1 MKHFFPL
8 FLCSLLFLACEPA
21 QIVENQK
28 VPKDSSQVA
37 PPALDTFVHFRFL
50 AVGDFMQHGDQI
62 RAAYDPASGQFD
74 YEPAFRYLQPLID
87 SADLAIL
94 NLELTLNDKNNFSGY
109 PMFRSPDTL
118 AHFIKAA
125 GFDLL
130 STANNHTN
138 DNFNYGLQHTLDV
151 LDSLNLAHTGSFRD
165 SSERKATYPLIYEL
179 EKDSVS
185 LRLAVLSFTY
195 GTNGIPTRSPGLVNL
210 MDSLQIRADIAK
222 AKAQKPDLIVAL
234 AHWGLEYQLQPN
246 KEQQK
251 WEAWLRNEGVQLIIG
266 GHPHVLQPL
275 AQDSSSGHFTAY
287 SLGNFISN
295 QFRPNTDIG
304 LVLEL
309 DFLKNR
315 LTGELL
321 PLGAHY
327 IPLWRHIHHYKQK
340 PVEDWI
346 YTLLPISALLADSSN
361 FAQLSEA
368 EWKNMKTTYLR
379 NQKNLAKG
387 AGQERLLPANYWLG
401 FPPIDS
407 IITPLPARKHNFRP
421 RIR

>member
-1 MKHFFPL
+1 MKYFLPL
-8 FLCSLLFLACEPA
+8 SLCLLLFLACEPA
-21 QIVENQK
+21 QIVENQTIT
-28 VPKDSSQVA
+28 KDSSQAA
-37 PPALDTFVHFRFL
+37 PPPLDTFVDFRFL

-74 YEPAFRYLQPLID
+74 YEPAFRYLRPLID

-165 SSERKATYPLIYEL
+165 STERKAIYPLVYEL
-179 EKDSVS
+179 QKDSVA

-195 GTNGIPTRSPGLVNL
+195 GTNGIPTRKPGLVNL
-210 MDSLQIRADIAK
+210 MDSLEIRADIAK

-246 KEQQK
+246 REQQK
-251 WEAWLRNEGVQLIIG
+251 WEAWLRKEGVDLIIG

-275 AQDSSSGHFTAY
+275 ARDSSSGQFTAY

-304 LVLEL
+304 LILEL
-309 DFLKNR
+309 EFQKNR
-315 LTGELL
+315 FTGELQ
-321 PLGAHY
+321 PKGANY
-327 IPLWRHIHHYKQK
+327 IPIWRHIHHYKQK
-340 PVEDWI
+340 PVADWI

-361 FAQLSEA
+361 FAQLPQA
-368 EWKNMKTTYLR
+368 EWARMKATYLR
-379 NQKNLAKG
+379 NQKNLAQG
-387 AGQERLLPANYWLG
+387 AGQERFLPATYWQG

-407 IITPLPARKHNFRP
+407 VLTPLPPRKHNFRP

>member
-1 MKHFFPL
+1 MKYFSPL
-8 FLCSLLFLACEPA
+8 FLCLFFFWACEPT
-21 QIVENQK
+21 QIVENQE
-28 VPKDSSQVA
+28 VAKDTSQLLS
-37 PPALDTFVHFRFL
+37 PSLDTFVHFRFL

-74 YEPAFRYLQPLID
+74 YEPAFRYLRPLID

-165 SSERKATYPLIYEL
+165 STERKAIYPLIYEL
-179 EKDSVS
+179 QKDSVT
-185 LRLAVLSFTY
+185 LRLAILSFTY
-195 GTNGIPTRSPGLVNL
+195 GTNGIPTRSPGIVNL

-222 AKAQKPDLIVAL
+222 AKAQNPDLIIAL

-246 KEQQK
+246 KEQKK
-251 WEAWLRNEGVQLIIG
+251 WEAWLRKEGVQLIIG

-309 DFLKNR
+309 DFQKNR

-321 PLGAHY
+321 PQGAHY

-340 PVEDWI
+340 PVQDWI

-361 FAQLSEA
+361 FAQLSAA
-368 EWKNMKTTYLR
+368 EWASMKTTYLR
-379 NQKNLAKG
+379 NQKNLALG
-387 AGQERLLPANYWLG
+387 AGQERLLAADYWLG
-401 FPPIDS
+401 FPPID
-407 IITPLPARKHNFRP
+407 TVLTALAPKKHGFRP